1 MSCLSKAQP
10 LSIPEANSLN
20 SETEV
25 SPERIRSIP
34 VDIIGLTEMEL
45 PMTDQSDLIASDKEA
60 GKAIYGA
67 ENKKIG
73 SIESVM
79 IDKDSGEIAYAVL
92 SFGGFF
98 GVGDEHYPVPWKL
111 LRYDSELGGYRS
123 DISGNRLKGAP
134 KHGSELYDWTARRA
148 ELDDYYN
155 DVVIRPG

>member
-1 MSCLSKAQP
+1 
-10 LSIPEANSLN
+10 
-20 SETEV
+20 
-25 SPERIRSIP
+25 
-34 VDIIGLTEMEL
+34 
-45 PMTDQSDLIASDKEA
+45 MTDQSDLIASDKEA

-92 SFGGFF
+92 RFGGFF

-123 DISGNRLKGAP
+123 DINGNRLKGAP